1 MCLHDLKI
9 YLMLLICYVKLP
21 LQFLSISLCLFNL
34 CSYTFVNIIWIML
47 LSYILISY
55 FIIIPVDTTTI
66 FLRWT
71 RLIHNTHL
79 AISWKIPSLM
89 NWANSYSPI
98 FRKIMLSILW
108 PRVTFLC
115 MLSYFNVGGRQKLF
129 ILYLVIFSIPY
140 LLTWDVERVL
150 PTGSSI
156 NQLIFMGASLQALT
170 ILKRTWFCEFVC

>member
-1 MCLHDLKI
+1 MYLHVLKF
-9 YLMLLICYVKLP
+9 YLMLLICYVALS
-21 LQFLSISLCLFNL
+21 LQFLSISWCFFNL
-34 CSYTFVNIIWIML
+34 CSYTFLNLIWIML
-47 LSYILISY
+47 LSYILISS
-55 FIIIPVDTTTI
+55 FIVITVDTTTI
-66 FLRWT
+66 LLRWT

-79 AISWKIPSLM
+79 AISWNIPSLM

-98 FRKIMLSILW
+98 FRKIILSILW

-150 PTGSSI
+150 PTGSSR
-156 NQLIFMGASLQALT
+156 NQMILMGVYLQALR
-170 ILKRTWFCEFVC
+170 I